1 MREAEEFVDVA
12 LVFGER
18 RVKCHKVILAGA
30 CDYFHRMFL
39 TDMAESASK
48 EVSMKGISANTG
60 ALLVDYLYGGR
71 IEVTAQNAQ
80 DLLSASD
87 MLLIDALKEDVEE
100 FLCQNTGSS
109 NCISLLHIARLYD
122 LKALL
127 KDAHTFLLGN
137 IKEMIDSEELHLL
150 QEGDLV
156 DILIASYCQ
165 EDSFR
170 LVQKWVRSSEARTDR
185 FACLLEH
192 VELSECSKEFICNTV
207 MEEEFMMNKQ
217 GMKLIQKIMQSST
230 LADSSKKQA
239 LVVGNR
245 DGKMTWVCA
254 DGQLWER
261 VCKPPSQNQYSSA
274 CASPGG
280 FIVSGGSHSFEA
292 QADCYSYDVLTNEW
306 TALPPMPTARI
317 LHSSVHHN
325 HHLYIVGGS
334 DNEDVYLDSVETLD
348 MRSGQWS
355 RLPPMPRPLR
365 EPQVVFVS
373 NHLFVLGGFLNSG
386 ELSVGVHEYDA
397 AHGTWGA
404 RCSLPEECEGA
415 DAVCFGGD
423 FFVVGGDDR
432 CCMRFNTSSD
442 SWTKLQGPPYDHYWG
457 PSFVWRNK
465 IILCGG
471 EDRDSIE
478 EYSPGTDS
486 CSAIWTLKMPNRKR
500 MRFAFRIDV
509 P

>member
-1 MREAEEFVDVA
+1 SFLQMREAEEFVDVA

-100 FLCQNTGSS
+100 FLCQNTGST

-165 EDSFR
+165 EDSFH
-170 LVQKWVRSSEARTDR
+170 LVQKWVKSSEARTDR

-217 GMKLIQKIMQSST
+217 GMKLIQRIMQSST
-230 LADSSKKQA
+230 LADSSNKQ
-239 LVVGNR
+239 
-245 DGKMTWVCA
+245 
-254 DGQLWER
+254 
-261 VCKPPSQNQYSSA
+261 YYSA
-274 CASPGG
+274 CASPVG
-280 FIVSGGSHSFEA
+280 FIISGGLLRSLRAVHSVVT
-292 QADCYSYDVLTNEW
+292 DCFAYETQNNQW
-306 TALPPMPTARI
+306 TTLPPMPSARYQ
-317 LHSSVHHN
+317 HSSIHHKN
-325 HHLYIVGGS
+325 HLYVIGGMDS
-334 DNEDVYLDSVETLD
+334 RLTLNSVETLNT
-348 MRSGQWS
+348 RSHQWDF
-355 RLPPMPRPLR
+355 LPAMPRPL
-365 EPQVVFVS
+365 QLCYAVFIS
-373 NHLFVLGGFLNSG
+373 NSLFVLGGSQTGFDAS
-386 ELSVGVHEYDA
+386 SDVHEYDPMSR
-397 AHGTWGA
+397 TWLA
-404 RCSLPEECEGA
+404 RCPMPECCSRGGV
-415 DAVCFGGD
+415 VCFADHLYVIGGD
-423 FFVVGGDDR
+423 ER
-432 CCMRFNTSSD
+432 SCMRFNPRSD
-442 SWTKLQGPPYDHYWG
+442 SWVFLRRPQLNHYSG
-457 PSFVWRNK
+457 PSLVWNEK
-465 IILCGG
+465 IVICGG
-471 EDRDSIE
+471 IVNDSIE
-478 EYSPGTDS
+478 EYSPLTNS
-486 CSAIWTLKMPNRKR
+486 W
-500 MRFAFRIDV
+500 
-509 P
+509 